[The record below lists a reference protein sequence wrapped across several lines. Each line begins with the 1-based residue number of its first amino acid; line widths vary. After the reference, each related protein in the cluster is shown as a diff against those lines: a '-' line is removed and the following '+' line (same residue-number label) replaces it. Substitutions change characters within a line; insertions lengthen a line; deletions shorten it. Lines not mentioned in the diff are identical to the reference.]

1 MRAGEGGE
9 GRRRDDEEMRGGVG
23 RKRRMGAGVQ
33 ERERDEGLSE
43 EARKGDK
50 GGSSS
55 KTKKSS
61 IKKRRPPGVLF
72 AIYLTGARLI
82 NNKLKIFNIII

>member
-33 ERERDEGLSE
+33 ERQTGEGVSA
-43 EARKGDK
+43 EAREGDK
-50 GGSSS
+50 GGVGSSS
-55 KTKKSS
+55 LSS
-61 IKKRRPPGVLF
+61 KKRRPPPL
-72 AIYLTGARLI
+72 ALSLTGADQ
-82 NNKLKIFNIII
+82 

>member
-1 MRAGEGGE
+1 MRAGEGGQ

-23 RKRRMGAGVQ
+23 RQRRMGAGVQ

-55 KTKKSS
+55 K
-61 IKKRRPPGVLF
+61 KKRAVSRKVDPPESSLR
-72 AIYLTGARLI
+72 YP
-82 NNKLKIFNIII
+82 